1 MKLYSAHTSPIV
13 GHRRLTSCLLAGAL
27 LAFLGVTAS
36 GGLGNQVL
44 AQSSE
49 ETVQLGPPLE
59 GQITYMGLTYIEV
72 EKKSYNLHPK
82 VSITT
87 ENGQPFELKQLQPGQ
102 GVQFW
107 LKEGAMYRII
117 AILPR

>member
-1 MKLYSAHTSPIV
+1 MEFYQAPTSPIF
-13 GHRRLTSCLLAGAL
+13 GHRMLRSHLLAGAL

-36 GGLGNQVL
+36 GEIVNHVW
-44 AQSSE
+44 AQSE
-49 ETVQLGPPLE
+49 EKMQLGPPLE
-59 GQITYMGLTYIEV
+59 GQITYAGLSYIEV
-72 EKKSYNLHPK
+72 EKKSYSLHPK
-82 VSITT
+82 VSITA
-87 ENGQPFELKQLQPGQ
+87 ENGQPLEMNQLQPGL